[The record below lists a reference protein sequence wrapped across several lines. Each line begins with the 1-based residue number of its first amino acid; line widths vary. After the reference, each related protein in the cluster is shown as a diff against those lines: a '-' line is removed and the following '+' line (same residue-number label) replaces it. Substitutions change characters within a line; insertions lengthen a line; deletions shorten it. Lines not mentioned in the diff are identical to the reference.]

1 MLTHSLHADLLI
13 LCSITDCVLPGP
25 HRPESQTFLCPCLLI
40 CSPSPNRHA
49 IVGIEQR
56 RAPRARPEAK
66 GKEGGVEC
74 PGSVSDQGGVIGWPV
89 WAAMKNPRAE
99 PVRRKPPI
107 FKSRNDQNAVVSLVQ
122 GQIRQRE
129 AGNNTNRHTAR
140 GAASVRGGPVS
151 KDAPRLTLGA
161 TTSAEEDEDAS
172 LDLCAPKITP
182 QPRTSQHALA
192 ANAARSAAGAAE
204 IATDL
209 GKHMFLKCPDVGD
222 GVCAAR
228 PPSQGS
234 RRTSMRG
241 FSAT

>member
-1 MLTHSLHADLLI
+1 
-13 LCSITDCVLPGP
+13 
-25 HRPESQTFLCPCLLI
+25 
-40 CSPSPNRHA
+40 
-49 IVGIEQR
+49 
-56 RAPRARPEAK
+56 
-66 GKEGGVEC
+66 
-74 PGSVSDQGGVIGWPV
+74 
-89 WAAMKNPRAE
+89 MKNPRAE

-192 ANAARSAAGAAE
+192 ANAARSAAGAAD